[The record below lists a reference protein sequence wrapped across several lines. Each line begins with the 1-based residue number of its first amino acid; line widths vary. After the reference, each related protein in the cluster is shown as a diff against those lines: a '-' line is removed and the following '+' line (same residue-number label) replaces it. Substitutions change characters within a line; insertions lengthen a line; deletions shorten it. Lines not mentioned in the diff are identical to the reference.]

1 METERFAE
9 LMSELK
15 ERSGR
20 SYGTLAKRLHSSNS
34 TLHRYCNG
42 AAVPQDFAPV
52 ERFAKVCGATADE
65 LLVLHGQW
73 HRALTERRRA
83 ATPEAASGAGVAPG
97 PEGTPGPEAT
107 PGPEVAPG
115 PVAAPGPG
123 AAEVSTAAAAGAA
136 PESAGPG
143 EHEHEPA
150 PAEGETPAAEEKPG
164 PWAGRRRWLLLAA
177 ASAVVVAATAGAFA
191 VASALGGASAGQN
204 SAEVRHDT
212 VRPASR
218 EGVPLG
224 AGAAPGAAPGASYGA
239 SPSVTPSPSL
249 SATPSPPT
257 SVPPTGSASP
267 GTAKEEAKSKA
278 KAKAGKGDSPADGAT
293 PFTVSVMPDN
303 WGSPCD
309 QWFALDQVPGRVP
322 PPPARSATTGWAGAL
337 QAVPA
342 GHQRLQ
348 VTVQGTGSGTTV
360 LHGMSVHVVGSQKS
374 PRWNAYTM
382 GAGCG
387 GELDPASFAVD
398 LDNPSPRPKPVP
410 GKEGERPTTT
420 TDFPYKVSADD
431 PQVLNVDAYTVG
443 RDVSWYLELSWS
455 NGGQQKTSVIDDHG
469 RPFRTVALNTEQRY
483 WYNAN
488 TNAWLPF
495 T

>member
-1 METERFAE
+1 MATETERFAE

-42 AAVPQDFAPV
+42 AAVPMDFAPV

-73 HRALTERRRA
+73 HRALTERRRENAPA
-83 ATPEAASGAGVAPG
+83 ADSKPEAP
-97 PEGTPGPEAT
+97 
-107 PGPEVAPG
+107 
-115 PVAAPGPG
+115 
-123 AAEVSTAAAAGAA
+123 EVSTAAAAEAT
-136 PESAGPG
+136 PEPAGPD
-143 EHEHEPA
+143 EA
-150 PAEGETPAAEEKPG
+150 ASADGETPAAGAKSGAKSEAKPEAK
-164 PWAGRRRWLLLAA
+164 PEAWAGRRRRLLLAA
-177 ASAVVVAATAGAFA
+177 ASALAVAAVAGT
-191 VASALGGASAGQN
+191 VVTVSALGGTNTGRISPEA
-204 SAEVRHDT
+204 RHDT
-212 VRPASR
+212 ARTASR
-218 EGVPLG
+218 EGLPPG
-224 AGAAPGAAPGASYGA
+224 SAAPDASHGA
-239 SPSVTPSPSL
+239 SPSLSPTSSPSPSDT
-249 SATPSPPT
+249 ATA
-257 SVPPTGSASP
+257 TGSASP
-267 GTAKEEAKSKA
+267 VTVKEEEKEEEKEAA
-278 KAKAGKGDSPADGAT
+278 AGKGTSSATGAT

-309 QWFALDQVPGRVP
+309 QWFALDQAPGKVP
-322 PPPARSATTGWAGAL
+322 PPPNRNATAGWAQTL

-342 GHQRLQ
+342 GHLRLQ
-348 VTVQGTGSGTTV
+348 LTVQGTGSSTTV
-360 LHGMSVHVVGSQKS
+360 LHGMSIHVVGSRKA
-374 PRWNAYTM
+374 PRWNTYTM

-398 LDNPSPRPKPVP
+398 LDNPSPRPRPVP
-410 GKEGERPTTT
+410 GKEGERPTTS

-443 RDVSWYLELSWS
+443 QDVSWYLELTWS
-455 NGGQQKTSVIDDHG
+455 SGGRQSTTIVKDRG

-488 TNAWLPF
+488 TNAWLSLS
-495 T
+495 